1 MPKQKHDIYCLACC
15 ELKRQK
21 IPPPPQKKKPS
32 ESYNSYISWSGLS
45 WPVIMSDDTQDFI
58 THSKVSWTLHNYSLL
73 SIITDS
79 YLQLWVLTM
88 RGKSSWNTCLKC
100 ALLVTI
106 SFLFHTTLFKDHKS
120 PTPKSMLFLVEEI
133 LESVNLPDGTLEA
146 ATPQSC
152 LLIKKCSDPSDLR
165 ITPRREPSSS
175 LSKSQPYPF
184 WVVVAFCS
192 TVAPDSIHVPVTR
205 SVMVHGNLSW
215 SGGVVETPVAV
226 KYYILLIFF

>member
-1 MPKQKHDIYCLACC
+1 MLWADETKNT
-15 ELKRQK
+15 
-21 IPPPPQKKKPS
+21 PPPPTKKNPS
-32 ESYNSYISWSGLS
+32 ESYNSYINWSGLS
-45 WPVIMSDDTQDFI
+45 WPVIMSDDTEDFI
-58 THSKVSWTLHNYSLL
+58 THSKVSWTLYNYWLL

-79 YLQLWVLTM
+79 YLQFWVLTM

-120 PTPKSMLFLVEEI
+120 PTLKSMLFLVEERF
-133 LESVNLPDGTLEA
+133 ESVNLPDGTLEA

-192 TVAPDSIHVPVTR
+192 TVAPDSIHVPVIR

-215 SGGVVETPVAV
+215 SGGVVETPVAI
-226 KYYILLIFF
+226 KYYILLFFFLKKFNLFL

>member
-1 MPKQKHDIYCLACC
+1 
-15 ELKRQK
+15 
-21 IPPPPQKKKPS
+21 
-32 ESYNSYISWSGLS
+32 
-45 WPVIMSDDTQDFI
+45 
-58 THSKVSWTLHNYSLL
+58 
-73 SIITDS
+73 
-79 YLQLWVLTM
+79 M
-88 RGKSSWNTCLKC
+88 RGKSSCNTGLEC

-120 PTPKSMLFLVEEI
+120 PTPKSMLFLVAER

-215 SGGVVETPVAV
+215 SGGVVETPVAI
-226 KYYILLIFF
+226 KYYILLIYFFKNSNLFL

>member
-1 MPKQKHDIYCLACC
+1 
-15 ELKRQK
+15 
-21 IPPPPQKKKPS
+21 
-32 ESYNSYISWSGLS
+32 
-45 WPVIMSDDTQDFI
+45 
-58 THSKVSWTLHNYSLL
+58 
-73 SIITDS
+73 
-79 YLQLWVLTM
+79 M
-88 RGKSSWNTCLKC
+88 RGKSSCNTGLEC

-120 PTPKSMLFLVEEI
+120 PTPKSMLFLVAER

-165 ITPRREPSSS
+165 ITPRRKPSSS

-215 SGGVVETPVAV
+215 SGGVVETPVAI
-226 KYYILLIFF
+226 KYYILLIFFKKNSIYFCKILQFKLYFAKLLSKRFKLIGKALGFCKQIQQLEI

>member
-1 MPKQKHDIYCLACC
+1 
-15 ELKRQK
+15 
-21 IPPPPQKKKPS
+21 
-32 ESYNSYISWSGLS
+32 
-45 WPVIMSDDTQDFI
+45 
-58 THSKVSWTLHNYSLL
+58 
-73 SIITDS
+73 
-79 YLQLWVLTM
+79 
-88 RGKSSWNTCLKC
+88 
-100 ALLVTI
+100 
-106 SFLFHTTLFKDHKS
+106 
-120 PTPKSMLFLVEEI
+120 MLFLVDER

-215 SGGVVETPVAV
+215 SGGVVETPVAI
-226 KYYILLIFF
+226 KYYILLIYFFKNSNLFL